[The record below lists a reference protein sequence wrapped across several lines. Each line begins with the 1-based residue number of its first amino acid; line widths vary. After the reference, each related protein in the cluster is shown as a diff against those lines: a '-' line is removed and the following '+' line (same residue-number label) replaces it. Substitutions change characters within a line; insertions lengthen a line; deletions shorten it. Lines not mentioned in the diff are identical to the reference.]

1 MRGQLIKKRSKKA
14 GLPPG
19 TTVHI
24 GEKKSAKIR
33 MRRISYAPDKVEEDE
48 IRDPKELANRT
59 GKVNWVNVDGVH
71 DVALLEKIGASFGL
85 HPLVI
90 EDIANTDQR
99 PKVEDFGD
107 YLYIVIRMFD
117 HAENGISSEQM
128 SLILGRDFV
137 LSFQEAEGDV
147 FDSVRQRIRSGKGKI
162 RKEGPD
168 YLAYALIDAIVDDYF
183 SLLEKTG
190 EEIELMEERLVTDP
204 NPRVLQDIHHL
215 KIQMILLRKSVWPL
229 REVVASLEKDETK
242 LIRPGTKT
250 YLRDVYDHTIHVID
264 TVETFRDM
272 VSGMLDIYLS
282 SVSNRLNEIMKFL
295 TIITTIFIP
304 LSFIAGVYGMNFRH
318 MPELALPE
326 AYPAVLGLM
335 ALVGLTMVLYFRK
348 KKWI

>member
-19 TTVHI
+19 TAVHI
-24 GEKKSAKIR
+24 GEKKSAKTRI
-33 MRRISYAPDKVEEDE
+33 RRISYSPEKVEEADV
-48 IRDPKELANRT
+48 RDPKELANRT
-59 GKVNWVNVDGVH
+59 GKVSWINVDGVH
-71 DVALLEKIGASFGL
+71 DVALLEKIGSSFGL

-117 HAENGISSEQM
+117 HTEDGISSEQM
-128 SLILGRDFV
+128 SLILGKDFV

-147 FDSVRQRIRSGKGKI
+147 FDSVRQRIRSGKGRI
-162 RKEGPD
+162 RRQGPD
-168 YLAYALIDAIVDDYF
+168 YLAYALIDAVVDDYF

-190 EEIELMEERLVTDP
+190 EEIELMEERLVADP
-204 NPRVLQDIHHL
+204 NPRVLRDIHHL

-229 REVVASLEKDETK
+229 REVVASLEKDDTK
-242 LIRPGTKT
+242 LIQMSTKT

-318 MPELALPE
+318 MPELDVPA
-326 AYPAVLGLM
+326 AYPAVLAIM
-335 ALVGLTMVLYFRK
+335 VIVGITMVLYFRK